1 MKHLQLG
8 FLLFA
13 CALLI
18 SWVVIVALRIVPQFL
33 HALHVF

>member
-1 MKHLQLG
+1 MKQVQLG

-13 CALLI
+13 FALLI
-18 SWVVIVALRIVPQFL
+18 TWMVIVALRIVPQVF

>member
-1 MKHLQLG
+1 MKKVQLG

-13 CALLI
+13 FALLI
-18 SWVVIVALRIVPQFL
+18 TWVVIVALRIVPQFF

>member
-1 MKHLQLG
+1 MKQVQLG

-13 CALLI
+13 FALLI
-18 SWVVIVALRIVPQFL
+18 TWGVIVALRIVPQLF

>member
-8 FLLFA
+8 FVLFA
-13 CALLI
+13 FALLLT
-18 SWVVIVALRIVPQFL
+18 WVVIAALRIVPQIF

>member
-1 MKHLQLG
+1 MKQVQLG

-13 CALLI
+13 FALLI
-18 SWVVIVALRIVPQFL
+18 TWVVIVALHIVPQVL

>member
-1 MKHLQLG
+1 MKQVQLG

-13 CALLI
+13 FALLI
-18 SWVVIVALRIVPQFL
+18 TWVEIVALRIVPQVF

>member
-1 MKHLQLG
+1 MKQVQLG

-13 CALLI
+13 FALLI
-18 SWVVIVALRIVPQFL
+18 TWVVIVSLRIVPQVF

>member
-1 MKHLQLG
+1 MKQVQLG

-13 CALLI
+13 FALLI
-18 SWVVIVALRIVPQFL
+18 SWVVIVALRIVPQVF